1 MNFDELK
8 KDEINEAYKK
18 FLREIKRRL
27 LKECSEKKEI
37 KVGSVRIIYCSKSLI
52 KK

>member
-27 LKECSEKKEI
+27 LKKCSEKKEI
-37 KVGSVRIIYCSKSLI
+37 KVGSVRITYCSKSLI
-52 KK
+52 RK